1 MWCGE
6 YNFSRIWK
14 IIIMELLFTRCM
26 SSSDTLNG
34 KDLRSC
40 SKFDSGH
47 RPATESFGSVH
58 GFYVKITNFRWLKQ
72 QNILV
77 KPVCQRFVRT
87 REIPNPYCMWLS
99 IYVSWYRQKCT
110 DAASTYSL
118 KIRGE
123 LMKRG
128 EQS

>member
-14 IIIMELLFTRCM
+14 INNKELLFTRCM

-47 RPATESFGSVH
+47 RPAPLNLLVQSM
-58 GFYVKITNFRWLKQ
+58 GFMLRLPIVAGLNSKT
-72 QNILV
+72 
-77 KPVCQRFVRT
+77 
-87 REIPNPYCMWLS
+87 S
-99 IYVSWYRQKCT
+99 
-110 DAASTYSL
+110 
-118 KIRGE
+118 
-123 LMKRG
+123 
-128 EQS
+128 